1 MFFIILFDL
10 INKIN
15 ILLYLIRFETSTQPW
30 THQWSLYRGQERPFS
45 CRQFI
50 QPAFFL
56 HLDELPP
63 AGQRKKCVSALASLF
78 GCSRHLHRWNCT
90 YFPVSM
96 LERDG
101 QHMGVVT
108 KALEKEVPP
117 SSIMRRVLFI
127 ACIDPTWRNRRLAHC
142 KACPPALVISSL
154 VSVGNCSKSFAS

>member
-1 MFFIILFDL
+1 MCFIILFDL

-15 ILLYLIRFETSTQPW
+15 IILYLKDLKLAPNHDLIIEVFTEVRNDLFPVD
-30 THQWSLYRGQERPFS
+30 SLYIGCLFALRRVAP
-45 CRQFI
+45 CW
-50 QPAFFL
+50 PT
-56 HLDELPP
+56 
-63 AGQRKKCVSALASLF
+63 ALASLF
-78 GCSRHLHRWNCT
+78 GCSRHLHLWNCT

-127 ACIDPTWRNRRLAHC
+127 ACIDPTWRNPRLAHC

-154 VSVGNCSKSFAS
+154 VSVENCSKSFAS